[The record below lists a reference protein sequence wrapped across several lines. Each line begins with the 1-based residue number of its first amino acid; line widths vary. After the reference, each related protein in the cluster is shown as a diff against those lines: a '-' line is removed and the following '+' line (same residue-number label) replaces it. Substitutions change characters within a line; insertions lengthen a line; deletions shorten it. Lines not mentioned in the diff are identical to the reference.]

1 LNAIARNVPW
11 LVGGSADLAP
21 STRTLIEGEGYFAKG
36 RYANRNIA
44 WGVREHVMCAASSG
58 MVLHG
63 GVRSYASTFFI
74 FTDYARPAIR
84 LAALMEIPV
93 IYVMTHD
100 SIGLGEDGPTHQP
113 IEHLAA
119 LRAIPHLRVV
129 RPADANETAYAWRVA
144 ILRRNGP
151 TLLALTRQNVPIF
164 DRSRYAGA
172 EGVLRGAYVLSRER
186 GQRADL
192 LLVGSGSEVQL
203 LLEAQQ
209 KLAADKID
217 ARVVSMPCWE
227 IFREQSPEYRREVFP
242 APVPARLAVEAA
254 SPMGWRE
261 WVGDK
266 GDVIGIDRFGASA
279 PDKDVFRHYGFTVEN
294 VVERARKLLG

>member
-1 LNAIARNVPW
+1 
-11 LVGGSADLAP
+11 
-21 STRTLIEGEGYFAKG
+21 
-36 RYANRNIA
+36 
-44 WGVREHVMCAASSG
+44 
-58 MVLHG
+58 
-63 GVRSYASTFFI
+63 
-74 FTDYARPAIR
+74 
-84 LAALMEIPV
+84 MEIPV
-93 IYVMTHD
+93 VYVMTHD

-144 ILRRNGP
+144 MLRRNGP
-151 TLLALTRQNVPIF
+151 TLLVLTRQNVPIF

-217 ARVVSMPCWE
+217 ARVISMPCWE